1 MEPYRPGP
9 MASRPTLA
17 YLMDPR
23 FRGGTS
29 SSFAEEIKV
38 TADLARVRVHAL
50 SGGRLKG
57 LAPSPTAEA
66 ALADAGLDLQ
76 WDLPSI
82 SADIVVIHN
91 PLFLSPLGAL
101 PTRIAARDLVVVS
114 HENFLR
120 PGGHEAFD
128 VAGVLNRIAGS
139 SFALRRWIAPV
150 SAYNRRMVNEW
161 ITRSGAASGW
171 QVLPEDWTNILEG
184 PMLAPTPAPRDRRG
198 RHSRAGL
205 EKFPSPET
213 MTALFPRH
221 AEANVIL
228 GFGPFTQDENR
239 TRHWK
244 LLPFD
249 AVPVQDYLRDID
261 FMVYFVAPTWRESFC
276 RSVGEAII
284 AGKMVIA
291 DPALSEIFGD
301 AVVPARPEEVDAIIA
316 HHVAHP
322 LDYCDRVRRA
332 QAALGHWSAA
342 AFRARVLP
350 LFEGSMA
357 VAA

>member
-1 MEPYRPGP
+1 MQHHPGP
-9 MASRPTLA
+9 TSSRPTLA

-57 LAPSPTAEA
+57 LAPSPTVEA
-66 ALADAGLDLQ
+66 ALADTGLDLL
-76 WDLPSI
+76 WDSQSI
-82 SADIVVIHN
+82 SADIVVTHN
-91 PLFLSPLGAL
+91 PLFLSTTEEFR
-101 PTRIAARDLVVVS
+101 TRIAARDLIVVS

-128 VAGVLNRIAGS
+128 VMGVLNRIAGS

-150 SAYNRRMVNEW
+150 SAHNRRTVNDW
-161 ITRSGAASGW
+161 IARSGTASGW
-171 QVLPEDWTNILEG
+171 QVLPQDWTNILEG

-205 EKFPSPET
+205 EKFPSAET
-213 MTALFPRH
+213 MAMLFPRH

-276 RSVGEAII
+276 RSVGEAVV

-291 DPALSEIFGD
+291 DPAMSEIFGD

-332 QAALGHWSAA
+332 QAALEHWSAA

-357 VAA
+357 AAA